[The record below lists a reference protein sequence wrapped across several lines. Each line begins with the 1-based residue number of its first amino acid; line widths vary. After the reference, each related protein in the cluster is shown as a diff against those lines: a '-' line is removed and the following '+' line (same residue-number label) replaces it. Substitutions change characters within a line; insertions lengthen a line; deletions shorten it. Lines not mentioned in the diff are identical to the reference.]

1 MFVDCPDELATANAD
16 NKIAVVTTGIEE
28 SSEEKNGADEN
39 GGLEMKNGTRVSYV
53 VDDELDHLRAKL
65 EKTLSEK
72 EGIAREYQVK
82 KSLFSSSRRKI
93 SLF

>member
-39 GGLEMKNGTRVSYV
+39 GGLEMKNGTRV
-53 VDDELDHLRAKL
+53 DDELDHLRAKL